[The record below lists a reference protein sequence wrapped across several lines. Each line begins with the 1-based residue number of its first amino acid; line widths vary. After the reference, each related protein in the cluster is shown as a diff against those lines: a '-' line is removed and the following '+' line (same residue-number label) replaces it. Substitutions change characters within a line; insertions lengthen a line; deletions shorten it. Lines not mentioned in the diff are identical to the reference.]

1 LPTEGTAAEGAGFG
15 LRRDQSRAEVRR
27 PLGHIW
33 SLVAAFGA
41 NGHSG
46 LAGFTITPALTG
58 IEARPRKERH
68 GASILSGGDSRG
80 GWWRSRGMAV
90 HGDRHAAAR
99 RCQRSRSME
108 TRAGRSAQETPRGRA
123 IPCGEDRIVSIAFD
137 PTRVDYEM
145 AIRGLSGSDLAG
157 KAGVCDATVSTA
169 RRGRPISSDS
179 ARRIAAALMAT
190 PIDPAL
196 VRLVPRPDGGD
207 DD

>member
-1 LPTEGTAAEGAGFG
+1 
-15 LRRDQSRAEVRR
+15 
-27 PLGHIW
+27 
-33 SLVAAFGA
+33 
-41 NGHSG
+41 
-46 LAGFTITPALTG
+46 
-58 IEARPRKERH
+58 
-68 GASILSGGDSRG
+68 
-80 GWWRSRGMAV
+80 
-90 HGDRHAAAR
+90 
-99 RCQRSRSME
+99 
-108 TRAGRSAQETPRGRA
+108 
-123 IPCGEDRIVSIAFD
+123 VSIAFD

-169 RRGRPISSDS
+169 RHGRPISSDS